1 MHIDYSI
8 AFYNQLL
15 SEIYNAYDI
24 NVYTAYISIL
34 QVTTNTLWIRI
45 KIYRNKIRDIIY
57 KFMVYNNST
66 LQILNIVLYIFI
78 ILYYGYLYIW
88 GLMLNWCSV

>member
-66 LQILNIVLYIFI
+66 LQILNIVLYYIMVI
-78 ILYYGYLYIW
+78 YIYGD
-88 GLMLNWCSV
+88 